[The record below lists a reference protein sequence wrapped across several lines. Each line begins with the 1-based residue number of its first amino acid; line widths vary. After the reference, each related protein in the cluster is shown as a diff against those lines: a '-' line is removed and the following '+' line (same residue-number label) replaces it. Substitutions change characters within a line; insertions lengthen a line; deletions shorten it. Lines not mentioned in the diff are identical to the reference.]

1 MSNSIPIAVS
11 EKVEIPPMTRI
22 PKDTLKSW
30 ETELSGWT
38 QPSAFRARIDQIT
51 QTIPKR
57 TFFGQGGLA
66 FLRDAW
72 IASRLVSAL
81 PSDMVR
87 LVASDRPDFEIQTCE
102 RIEQFEATE
111 ADMDGRRRGD
121 EPDDQFPQPDPV
133 ENWRQRFEAIPAAL
147 DRVVTKKLGKD
158 YSSEI
163 NLAIYVNL
171 GCYGAYVKRACLFF
185 AITQLLPKL
194 TSSAFLCFGKVV
206 STNFGKMENP
216 SSRDGRIPVQK
227 TFKVNS

>member
-171 GCYGAYVKRACLFF
+171 GCYGAYVKEG
-185 AITQLLPKL
+185 LPILRDHTAPAK
-194 TSSAFLCFGKVV
+194 
-206 STNFGKMENP
+206 TNFKRIFVLWEGCLYKFWE
-216 SSRDGRIPVQK
+216 DGESKFERWPY
-227 TFKVNS
+227 TRPEDF